1 MRMRISASVVALGVA
16 LALTVPAG
24 AQNEST
30 PAAAK
35 IPAEML
41 QFEKSLHKQTGDVSI
56 PAAHAVLHLGDNYYF
71 LPADEAKTVLTKV
84 WGNPPDAVSNT
95 LGIVFEKN
103 TTIFDNVWGAVVTYQ
118 DTGYVPDKDA
128 ATQDYSKVLD
138 QLREGEA
145 EDNAQRQKNNYPTM
159 HLAGWAQAP
168 SYDPAAHSLIWAR
181 DLQVSDSKVDA
192 LNYDVRLLGR
202 KGVLSLNMLSGM
214 DHLAEVRAAAAN
226 FGKAASFESGSAYA
240 DYDKSVDKTA
250 EYGLAGLVAAGAGI
264 VVAKKLG
271 LLAIL
276 LGFKKFILIGMVAIG
291 AAMRRW
297 YGKIFRR
304 NRDDLEGGEGTM

>member
-1 MRMRISASVVALGVA
+1 MRTGISARVIALG
-16 LALTVPAG
+16 LATVLAVPAG
-24 AQNEST
+24 AQNDTAPAGPKIT
-30 PAAAK
+30 P
-35 IPAEML
+35 EMV

-56 PAAHAVLHLGDNYYF
+56 PEAHAKLHLGDRYYF
-71 LPADEAKTVLTKV
+71 IPADEAKTVLTKV
-84 WGNPPDAVSNT
+84 WGNPPDVAANA

-103 TTIFDNVWGAVVTYQ
+103 TTIFNNVWGAVVTYQ
-118 DTGYVPDKDA
+118 DTGYVSDKDA

-138 QLREGEA
+138 QMREGEA
-145 EDNAQRQKNNYPTM
+145 EDNAERRKNNYAAIT
-159 HLAGWAQAP
+159 LAGWAQAP
-168 SYDPAAHSLIWAR
+168 SYDPTAHSLIWAR
-181 DLQVSDSKVDA
+181 DLRVSDSMVDT

-202 KGVLSLNMLSGM
+202 KGVLSLNMLADM
-214 DHLAEVRAAAAN
+214 NHLAQVRTAAAN
-226 FGKAASFESGSAYA
+226 FGKAASFEPGSAYA

-276 LGFKKFILIGMVAIG
+276 LGFKKFIIIGIAAIG
-291 AAMRRW
+291 AALRRW